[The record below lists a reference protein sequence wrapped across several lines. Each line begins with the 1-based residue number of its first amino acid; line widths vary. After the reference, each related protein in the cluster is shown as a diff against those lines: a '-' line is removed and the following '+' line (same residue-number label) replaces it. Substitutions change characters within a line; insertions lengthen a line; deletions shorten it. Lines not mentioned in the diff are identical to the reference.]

1 MADLLEMAKQLGK
14 ELQKDAR
21 YLAFRKASADNDADE
36 ALQQLIGEFNLK
48 RQNIQYEMNKGD
60 EKDADKIAKLNTE
73 MQECYGKVMG
83 NVNMA
88 NFVIVKNALDKL
100 LEDVNMIISMCC
112 EGEDP
117 DTCEPAA
124 HACSGS
130 CSTCGGCH

>member
-1 MADLLEMAKQLGK
+1 MDSIKAARELGK
-14 ELQKDAR
+14 AIQADPRYIDYVNAKEANDKDEELQ
-21 YLAFRKASADNDADE
+21 N
-36 ALQQLIGEFNLK
+36 LIGEFNLK
-48 RQNIQYEMNKGD
+48 RQSIQYEMNKGD